1 MKARIQSIDQLK
13 EIATKQL
20 KDEFDQQ
27 LSDALLDGAAQGMAF
42 TMWVLET
49 CFGWKKQ
56 RQQKLFE
63 EMVSMMNLGESWV
76 KSFDGESLVD
86 HIKKEFGIEID
97 TLLRERCSTSV
108 AQSNPEV
115 KVSE

>member
-13 EIATKQL
+13 KIATKQL
-20 KDEFDQQ
+20 KNEFDQQ

-42 TMWVLET
+42 TMWMLET

-56 RQQKLFE
+56 RQQKLFH
-63 EMVSMMNLGESWV
+63 EMAGMINLGENWIT
-76 KSFDGESLVD
+76 SFNGESMVE
-86 HIKKEFGIEID
+86 HIKNEFDVDLI
-97 TLLRERCSTSV
+97 TLLREHCSTSV